1 MNSYKRS
8 VPLCTLEPGDNPR
21 KDFGDLDAMA
31 ATIEA
36 TGGQP
41 LNPIVV
47 VPDGARYR
55 IVDGERRYRAMRKIH
70 KETDLVDV
78 LVFSDLADAEQAVAM
93 VATDDK
99 QQLTE
104 TEKARGFQLMLLL
117 GVEDNTIAKAVRRNV
132 ADVRKAKTVAAK
144 APEQATLDQMIC
156 AAEFEDAE
164 DRLAVL
170 EADPEKYPS
179 CAASIRRRNEKR
191 ANVEGM
197 RAVLEELGLPFF
209 EEEPEGYISYLW
221 ATDAD
226 ELRNLVGKHADE
238 ELAVWPTQW
247 NESYWYVGHKY
258 QAPEETP
265 EERQQREHEERRR
278 SATDELRK
286 ALLMEAATT
295 DIMPHTQR
303 AMGRLR
309 AFGYDYARDEL
320 SKRLVKMLSKRAD
333 GDKDIQK
340 CSERQTEYIVTSEA
354 SMYELVRFLDNPGGV
369 WWWRWVTELLPAA
382 LDDDYVPTEEDL
394 WLLGEAEH
402 VRALNERNANEEDDE

>member
-1 MNSYKRS
+1 MNSYKTS
-8 VPLCTLEPGDNPR
+8 VPLSTLAPGDNPR

-47 VPDGARYR
+47 VPDGSQFR

-70 KETDLVDV
+70 SETDLVDV
-78 LVFSDLADAEQAVAM
+78 LVFAELADAEQAVAM

-117 GVEDNTIAKAVRRNV
+117 GVEDRTIAKAVRRKV
-132 ADVRKAKTVAAK
+132 SDVRKAKSVAAS

-170 EADPEKYPS
+170 EADPGKYPS
-179 CAASIRRRNEKR
+179 CAASIRRRNVER

-209 EEEPEGYISYLW
+209 EEEPEGCASFMW

-226 ELRNLVGKHADE
+226 ELRRLVEAHADE
-238 ELAVWPTQW
+238 ELLVWPTHW
-247 NESYWYVGHKY
+247 NTNYWYVGHKY
-258 QAPEETP
+258 EKPEETQ
-265 EERQQREHEERRR
+265 EEREQREHEERRR
-278 SATDELRK
+278 SATVGLRE
-286 ALLMEAATT
+286 ALLMEAATC
-295 DIMPHTQR
+295 DIMPQTQL

-309 AFGYDYARDEL
+309 VAGYDFARDEL
-320 SKRLVKMLSKRAD
+320 RKRLVKMLSKRMD
-333 GDKDIQK
+333 GDEDMRA
-340 CSERQTEYIVTSEA
+340 CSERQAEYIVTSKA
-354 SMYELVRFLDNPGGV
+354 SMYELVSFLDNTGGTM
-369 WWWRWVTELLPAA
+369 WWRWVTELLPAA
-382 LDDDYVPTEEDL
+382 VEDDYVPSEEDL
-394 WLLGEAEH
+394 WLMGEAELA
-402 VRALNERNANEEDDE
+402 RDEDKAKRESES

>member
-47 VPDGARYR
+47 VPDGSRYR

-117 GVEDNTIAKAVRRNV
+117 GVEDRTIAKAVRRNV
-132 ADVRKAKTVAAK
+132 ADVRKAKTVAAH
-144 APEQATLDQMIC
+144 APEQTTLDQMIC

-179 CAASIRRRNEKR
+179 CAASIRRHNEER

-197 RAVLEELGLPFF
+197 RAVLEEMGLPFF
-209 EEEPEGYISYLW
+209 EEEPEGCTSFMW
-221 ATDAD
+221 ATNAD
-226 ELRNLVGKHADE
+226 ELRRLVEAHADE
-238 ELAVWPTQW
+238 ELLVWPTHW
-247 NESYWYVGHKY
+247 NTNYWYIGHKY
-258 QAPEETP
+258 EKPEETQ
-265 EERQQREHEERRR
+265 EEREQREHEERRR
-278 SATDELRK
+278 SAVHGLRK
-286 ALLMEAATT
+286 ALLMEAATS
-295 DIMPHTQR
+295 DIMPHMQQAMGRMR
-303 AMGRLR
+303 AMGYDWTRDDLR
-309 AFGYDYARDEL
+309 
-320 SKRLVKMLSKRAD
+320 KRLVKMLSARLE
-333 GDKDIQK
+333 GDEYMRRN
-340 CSERQTEYIVTSEA
+340 SERQAEEIVTSEA
-354 SMYELVRFLDNPGGV
+354 SMYELVCYLDKPGL
-369 WWWRWVTELLPAA
+369 WFHWVTELLPAA
-382 LDDDYVPTEEDL
+382 IADDYMPTEEDL
-394 WLLGEAEH
+394 WLMGEAEH

>member
-8 VPLCTLEPGDNPR
+8 VPLRDVTPGDNPR
-21 KDFGDLDAMA
+21 KDFGDLDALA

-47 VPDGARYR
+47 VADGARYR

-70 KETDLVDV
+70 NDADMIDV
-78 LVFSDLADAEQAVAM
+78 LVFSDLAEAEQAVAM

-104 TEKARGFQLMLLL
+104 AEKARGFQLMLLL
-117 GVEDNTIAKAVRRNV
+117 GVEERTIAKAVRRNV
-132 ADVRKAKTVAAK
+132 GDVRKAKTVADM

-156 AAEFEDAE
+156 AADFEDE
-164 DRLAVL
+164 DDRMAVL
-170 EADPEKYPS
+170 KADPEKYPS
-179 CAASIRRRNEKR
+179 RAESIRRRNDARIK
-191 ANVEGM
+191 VEGM
-197 RAVLEELGLPFF
+197 RDALTELGIPFF
-209 EEEPEGYISYLW
+209 EEEPEGYVSYLW
-221 ATDAD
+221 ATNAD
-226 ELRNLVGKHADE
+226 ELRNLVEKHADE
-238 ELAVWPTQW
+238 ELAVWPTHW

-258 QAPEETP
+258 QAREETP
-265 EERQQREHEERRR
+265 EERQQREHEARRR

-309 AFGYDYARDEL
+309 ATGYDYARDEL
-320 SKRLVKMLSKRAD
+320 SKRLVKMLSNRAD
-333 GDKDIQK
+333 GDKEIQK

-354 SMYELVRFLDNPGGV
+354 SMYELVRFLDNTGGTM
-369 WWWRWVTELLPAA
+369 WWRWVTELLPAA
-382 LDDDYVPTEEDL
+382 LDDDYVPSEEDL
-394 WLLGEAEH
+394 WLMSEAELAKADAE
-402 VRALNERNANEEDDE
+402 VEDE